1 MGKISV
7 SLPDELEEHVRRK
20 AVKKFGL
27 KKGYLSKAV
36 TEALKDWLQ
45 NNEFR

>member
-7 SLPDELEEHVRRK
+7 SLPDELEEKVRIK

-27 KKGYLSKAV
+27 KKGYLSNAV
-36 TEALKDWLQ
+36 TEALKEWLKK
-45 NNEFR
+45 